1 MGPPHARLGSR
12 AASVAPLATYAGTV
26 LVTEGAKGQN
36 YEIELRWGGWRR
48 QVLLPIEEGGI
59 TLITSKGADD
69 IAVPCQVAISPATR
83 VNFGIGEV
91 KDREILDI
99 AHGWERDKRE

>member
-1 MGPPHARLGSR
+1 MLSAIPATHRGRSHRLGRYGKNGMGPPHARLGSR

-59 TLITSKGADD
+59 TLITSKARM
-69 IAVPCQVAISPATR
+69 ILQSPAR
-83 VNFGIGEV
+83 L
-91 KDREILDI
+91 R
-99 AHGWERDKRE
+99 